1 METYVADIE
10 VLLKNFIP
18 YQESLLTIKEEKQDF
33 SDKIEGIKD
42 EMRKILDTS
51 QSLILGNQT
60 QEDKKAKFDALQK
73 EGVQIQSEFQTKIVE
88 LQESELN
95 RNLDLVNEIV
105 ADWAKSENIACI
117 ANKNTMLYVS
127 DKFDATERI
136 LSVIKSKDKFNE
148 FNEEDYILHEPV
160 AQ

>member
-33 SDKIEGIKD
+33 SDKIETIKG
-42 EMRKILDTS
+42 EMRKLLEP
-51 QSLILGNQT
+51 QSLILGSQS
-60 QEDKKAKFDALQK
+60 QEDRKAKFDALQQ

-88 LQESELN
+88 LQETELN

-105 ADWAKSENIACI
+105 ATWAKSENISCI

-136 LSVIKSKDKFNE
+136 LNVIKSKDKFNE
-148 FNEEDYILHEPV
+148 FVEDDYILHEPV